1 MSQVA
6 TPPPQLFCNTFFL
19 LILWKSLLS
28 LNGIKDLA
36 HKVISAGYLLPCVL
50 KTHLASTIRLSMVR
64 SSFFFFFPFF
74 SSCVLLAHRLLDI
87 LLNFYFYPV
96 TTLPCLLAICLDSGL
111 PALQTLLI

>member
-19 LILWKSLLS
+19 LILWKSPLS
-28 LNGIKDLA
+28 LNGIRDLA
-36 HKVISAGYLLPCVL
+36 QKVSSAGYLLPCVL

-64 SSFFFFFPFF
+64 SFFFFSFF